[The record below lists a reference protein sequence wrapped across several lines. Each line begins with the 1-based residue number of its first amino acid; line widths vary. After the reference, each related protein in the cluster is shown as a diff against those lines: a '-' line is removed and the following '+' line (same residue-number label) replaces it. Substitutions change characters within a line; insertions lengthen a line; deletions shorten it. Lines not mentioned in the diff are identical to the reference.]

1 MKSHW
6 RVFNIH
12 AEAPFPAAPVLKIV
26 VVLGGGGGV
35 SFFLPTRVKSRVFIR
50 ASNEGNEVSN
60 NTLLTSFVTLRIRH
74 SRIYTI
80 RKIFDCKKCHT
91 QKMSHSPGIVYQ
103 TSRSIRSIHC
113 PHFYFFNSKILVK
126 PFIHSPIPRVLNFF

>member
-1 MKSHW
+1 MKSHR

-35 SFFLPTRVKSRVFIR
+35 SFFLPTRVKSSVFIR

-60 NTLLTSFVTLRIRH
+60 NTFVRTYVLLYIIIAH
-74 SRIYTI
+74 N
-80 RKIFDCKKCHT
+80 
-91 QKMSHSPGIVYQ
+91 
-103 TSRSIRSIHC
+103 
-113 PHFYFFNSKILVK
+113 FYL
-126 PFIHSPIPRVLNFF
+126 